1 MNLTS
6 ENPVSIDVGRKI
18 QFTYS
23 VNWVESSKPFQSRFD
38 RYLEYDFFEHRIHW
52 FSVFNSFMMVIFL
65 CGLVA
70 LILLRT
76 LRNDFAKYAKDE
88 DVDVEGL
95 QVIGEDTGWKQ
106 IHGDV
111 FRAPE
116 QLVVFSALI
125 GSGWQLATLVLGVI
139 LYAIAGMLFYFFRMP
154 PYLIVLAIFQ
164 GRICM
169 VICMKTEEK
178 WFLRSSFVL
187 HYLLS
192 SLVTPQAHIIDNIS
206 QIQGQILALNGKRL

>member
-1 MNLTS
+1 MSIAYNGNKIIEVNLTS
-6 ENPVSIDVGRKI
+6 ENPVSIEAGRKLE
-18 QFTYS
+18 FTYS
-23 VNWVESSKPFQSRFD
+23 VNWIETGRSFESRFD

-95 QVIGEDTGWKQ
+95 HVIGEDTGWKQ
-106 IHGDV
+106 VHGDV

-116 QLVVFSALI
+116 NLVLFGALL
-125 GSGWQLATLVLGVI
+125 GTGWQLATLVLGVI
-139 LYAIAGMLFYFFRMP
+139 LYAIAG
-154 PYLIVLAIFQ
+154 
-164 GRICM
+164 
-169 VICMKTEEK
+169 T
-178 WFLRSSFVL
+178 
-187 HYLLS
+187 
-192 SLVTPQAHIIDNIS
+192 
-206 QIQGQILALNGKRL
+206 